1 MREFK
6 TVNKTFIKSKNTISK
21 IFNRYL
27 YSLIPFIILSTVYNL
42 INHNLSEVINLLL
55 SISISIITCAITQYI
70 FNIAKKQPNNLK
82 FLLEEQIIT
91 IAIILGLFSIN
102 TPIII
107 TIISGVVSIIIKNIN
122 KNITTSA
129 SIYGILL
136 ILLYSYFIHHIDT
149 PLINLKNLNYI
160 DTYSKIVTPYGNIL
174 SYLFSFKY
182 YLSPIVSLIIFIYLF
197 YKKSIKYNIVI
208 TYLLTFLFI
217 MLTFGLFNNMNIWY
231 LFFQL
236 TTGNILFLTVFCLTD
251 YKNTPTTTEGQVI
264 YGLILGLLTSILRFI
279 IPELSVI
286 ITLVLGPILLT
297 KLINR
302 ISFKLKYNKKYYY
315 TLLAI
320 CVFLI
325 LITTITI
332 NVIV

>member
-27 YSLIPFIILSTVYNL
+27 YSLIPFIIINIIYNL
-42 INHNLSEVINLLL
+42 INNQSSEVINFLL
-55 SISISIITCAITQYI
+55 SISVSIITCTITQYI
-70 FNIAKKQPNNLK
+70 FNMVKKQPNTLK
-82 FLLEEQIIT
+82 FLLEEQILT

-102 TPIII
+102 TPLII
-107 TIISGVVSIIIKNIN
+107 TIISGVISILIKNTN
-122 KNITTSA
+122 KNITISA

-136 ILLYSYFIHHIDT
+136 ILLYSYFINNIDT
-149 PLINLKNLNYI
+149 PLINLQNLNYI
-160 DTYSKIVTPYGNIL
+160 DNYSNIVTPYGNIF
-174 SYLFSFKY
+174 SYLFGFKY
-182 YLSPIVSLIIFIYLF
+182 YLSPMISLIIFIYLF
-197 YKKSIKYNIVI
+197 YKKSIKYNIVM

-264 YGLILGLLTSILRFI
+264 YGLILGLITSILRFI

-286 ITLVLGPILLT
+286 ITLILGPILLT

-315 TLLAI
+315 TLLVI
-320 CVFLI
+320 CIFLV

-332 NVIV
+332 NIIL